1 MGKFAAQF
9 KSINLGSLRKPRRT
23 KWGNNDDE
31 TLCSWVADMD
41 FGIAPAIK
49 SAIEEMIRDE
59 EFGYPFWDLDPVI
72 VAFESRM
79 KRLYDWAPIPERT
92 KVLSDLIQVLQIVLH
107 HSTKPGDGIAIHVPA
122 YNNFLV
128 NIEEMNRR
136 IGPLQME
143 FTEEGWKCDNTNLAA
158 RLKAEGV
165 KMIIVI
171 NPQNPTGRAFT
182 HVELTELADAA
193 KELDIPVLSDE
204 IHSDLLFDDH
214 VHIPFALLSTDAAA
228 RTITTT
234 SATKGFNIAGTR
246 TAIMHVGPD
255 ALWNEILSLPIDY
268 FGAPNTIGKIATAV
282 AWTDCDDWLDDL
294 NEQLATNRAII
305 NEWVDTF
312 DGKVKYHAP
321 EATYLA
327 WLDLSLTKAGAAP
340 EATEYILEHA
350 KVRLATGSDYSQH
363 TVIDTHSWVRLNFAT
378 NEETLREILRRVGS
392 VL

>member
-1 MGKFAAQF
+1 MGKFTAQF
-9 KSINLGSLRKPRRT
+9 NSINFRALRNPRRV
-23 KWGNNDDE
+23 KWGTNSDE
-31 TLCSWVADMD
+31 ILCSWVADMD

-49 SAIEEMIRDE
+49 SAMEEMIADE
-59 EFGYPFWDLDPVI
+59 EFGYPFWDVDPV
-72 VAFESRM
+72 VAAFENRM
-79 KRLYDWAPIPERT
+79 QRLFDWKPLPDRT
-92 KVLSDLIQVLQIVLH
+92 RVLSDLIQILQIVLH

-136 IGPLQME
+136 IVPLQME

-158 RLKAEGV
+158 RLKAEDV

-182 HVELTELADAA
+182 RSELAELADVA

-214 VHIPFALLSTDAAA
+214 LHIPFASLSDDAAR

-246 TAIMHVGPD
+246 TAIMHVGLD
-255 ALWNEILSLPIDY
+255 TLWNDISSLPVDY
-268 FGAPNTIGKIATAV
+268 FGAPNTLGKVATAV
-282 AWTDCDDWLDDL
+282 AWSQCDDWLVEL
-294 NEQLATNRAII
+294 NEQLTKNREIVD
-305 NEWVDTF
+305 EWVATF

-327 WLDLSLTKAGAAP
+327 WLDLSRTKAGAAP
-340 EATEYILEHA
+340 EAADYIIENA
-350 KVRLATGSDYSQH
+350 KVRLATGSDYTLH
-363 TVIDTHSWVRLNFAT
+363 TEIDTHSWVRLNFAT
-378 NEETLREILRRVGS
+378 SEENLREILRRVGE